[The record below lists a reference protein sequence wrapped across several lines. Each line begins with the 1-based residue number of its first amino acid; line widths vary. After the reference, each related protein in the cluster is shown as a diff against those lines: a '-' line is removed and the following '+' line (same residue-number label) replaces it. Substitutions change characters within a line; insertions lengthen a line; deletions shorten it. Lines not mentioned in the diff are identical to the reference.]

1 VRIQAAFTGNADDY
15 GSVSAV
21 YIQGVN
27 TADTATTL
35 AATPADV
42 YACTHAWWGPDGPA
56 DDPLGSDQAALH
68 QSRARI
74 LAAATV
80 IVPGHG
86 PAFRPGPDTPR

>member
-1 VRIQAAFTGNADDY
+1 
-15 GSVSAV
+15 
-21 YIQGVN
+21 
-27 TADTATTL
+27 
-35 AATPADV
+35 V

-56 DDPLGSDQAALH
+56 DDPLGTDQAALH